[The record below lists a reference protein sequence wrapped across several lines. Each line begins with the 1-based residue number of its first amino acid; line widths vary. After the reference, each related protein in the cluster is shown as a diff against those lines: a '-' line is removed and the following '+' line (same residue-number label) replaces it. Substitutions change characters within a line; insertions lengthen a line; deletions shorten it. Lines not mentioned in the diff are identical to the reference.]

1 MKLTKRIFATVAA
14 ATLAVTGLVATSAP
28 AQASGDSIGVYPL
41 NINTA
46 SSPADAR
53 EFVTYNGKVYFT
65 ANSED
70 HGRAI
75 YSTDATNPSGF
86 EYLAG
91 RVTQKKMGDPR
102 LLTGF
107 DDAIFYWNSEMNNY
121 GFYQLSFANTT
132 DTTRGNQSTD
142 TGGYLV
148 TDGDH
153 LFNPLVLNDKL
164 YIVAAD
170 EETPTDYKLWAINSN
185 RVLTMVDDI
194 DFTPGISDIN
204 GSTGYGAVSKALVA
218 FGDSI
223 VLATA
228 NSGWNSNDSIVKKFD
243 TVSATWS
250 TIDNN
255 GSSFIGSKL
264 MGNFRYNSED
274 VLIFALRSGWNYEYY
289 YLKTDGTM
297 NRFGNFTDSGSFF
310 VNFGERLFNYYYPT
324 FSEVSTVDGS
334 RSNVISMLSPT
345 AQSIQV
351 ESVVESQGKLI
362 MMAKLNDSSVSPAPV
377 EHLYQWDGTTALSQI
392 GTVSPIP
399 GTEWLPEWPT
409 TRGWGRNTQMI
420 AAGNGALV
428 NLYQSADTGY
438 EPYYVNLNGTATA
451 LGNIGTGTEGS
462 NPSTNCMKS
471 AGNVDT
477 VVSSVTGMFG
487 EKSVLTVFKED
498 GIYLKYK
505 VLDIPNVTGICGIS
519 TDGTNTFFNGW
530 DRARSAQSVY
540 KMDANNVVT
549 RVGDMSSYAND
560 AAAFNGSYF
569 WLDDDNSDIFMTSS
583 AGVETKLTGTGS
595 DIIGDGDVD
604 EIAQIGSKLY
614 FSAQDRANN
623 YWNLYSIDMANP
635 TVAPVP
641 HLVNDSGNWTTAPRN
656 LTVSGTKLYFTRS
669 PSTENDGSKVYS
681 LDSTNAAATPTLEFD
696 VYADASVL
704 AMADSIRIVGD
715 TIYTVVYDDNN
726 GNNKWLTKRSGTE
739 TVATV
744 MALPGSFA
752 VNCMEIVGGDLMV
765 SNNAGA
771 SKYLG
776 DGSSTFRDT
785 GVVFS
790 DDNYALCDAFSSPRG
805 TYLRF
810 PESTV
815 VNGPW
820 GTEPAYIGRLIP
832 LAVERLGVAVT
843 ESPATA
849 LSGTAQTNFPSGP
862 TTTIDPD
869 DINLG
874 TLDESLDFSGYKGS
888 INFPDGT
895 GFTIDAKGNV
905 KAKTKSIYLV
915 QAAGKI
921 KFSYLSGTKTKT
933 VTCNIKTFGNKK
945 KVKKA
950 FTAKKLY
957 TSATACKLSPTVIKA
972 MKTGVV
978 TVVQTLKVNRYYST
992 TMKAK
997 TPAGGV
1003 IKAQNRKM
1011 TVRMGKLN

>member
-1 MKLTKRIFATVAA
+1 MKLTKSILATITSAA
-14 ATLAVTGLVATSAP
+14 LALSGLVATATP
-28 AQASGDSIGVYPL
+28 AAAADSIGLYPL

-46 SSPADAR
+46 SAPADAK
-53 EFVTYNGKVYFT
+53 EFVTYNGKVYFA
-65 ANSED
+65 ANSEE

-75 YSTDATNPSGF
+75 FSTDATNPSGF
-86 EYLAG
+86 QYLAG
-91 RVTQKKMGDPR
+91 QVTNNKMGDPR
-102 LLTGF
+102 RLTGF
-107 DDAIFYWNSEMNNY
+107 LDNIYYWNSPLSN
-121 GFYQLSFANTT
+121 GSYQFSYARTT
-132 DTTRGNQSTD
+132 SNSRGS
-142 TGGYLV
+142 V
-148 TDGDH
+148 ETDGGSFLITDGLH
-153 LFNPLVLNDKL
+153 LFNPVILNDKL
-164 YIVAAD
+164 LIIAA
-170 EETPTDYKLWAINSN
+170 EEGTPSDYKLWSINTNGDLS
-185 RVLTMVDDI
+185 MVDDI
-194 DFTPGISDIN
+194 NFTPGVPDIN
-204 GSTGYGAVSKALVA
+204 GNTGYGATRNSMVV
-218 FGDSI
+218 FGSSI
-223 VLATA
+223 VLVTE
-228 NSGWNSNDSIVKKFD
+228 NSGWNTNDSVVKQFD
-243 TVSATWS
+243 TVGNTWS
-250 TIDNN
+250 NIDYNS
-255 GSSFIGSKL
+255 SSFTGSLL
-264 MGNFRYNSED
+264 MGKFRYNGED
-274 VLIFALRSGWNYEYY
+274 VLMFAKRSGWSYEYY
-289 YLKTDGTM
+289 YLKTDGSM
-297 NRFGNFTDSGSFF
+297 NRLGNFTASSGYF
-310 VNFGERLFNYYYPT
+310 VNLGERLFNFDYPT

-334 RSNVISMLSPT
+334 RSNVISTLSPT
-345 AQSIQV
+345 AQSINV

-362 MMAKLNDSSVSPAPV
+362 MMAKLNDSSVIPAPV
-377 EHLYQWDGTTALSQI
+377 EHLYQWDGTAALSQI

-409 TRGWGRNTQMI
+409 TRGWGRNTQMF
-420 AAGNGALV
+420 AAGNGVLV
-428 NLYQSADTGY
+428 NLYQSADKGY
-438 EPYYVNLNGTATA
+438 EPYYVNLTGSATA

-477 VVSSVTGMFG
+477 IVSSVTGMFG
-487 EKSVLTVFKED
+487 FKSVLTVFKED

-505 VLDIPNVTGICGIS
+505 VLDIEGVNGICGIA
-519 TDGTNTFFNGW
+519 TDGTNTLFNGW
-530 DRARSAQSVY
+530 DRVRNTQAAY

-549 RVGDMSSYAND
+549 RVGDMSSYARD

-569 WLDDDNSDIFMTSS
+569 WLDDDNSDLYVTSS

-595 DIIGDGDVD
+595 DIINDGDVD
-604 EIAQIGSKLY
+604 EIVQVGSKLF

-641 HLVNDSGNWTTAPRN
+641 HLVNGSSNWTTAPRN

-669 PSTENDGSKVYS
+669 PSTDNDGSKVYS
-681 LDSTNAAATPTLEFD
+681 LDSTNAAASPTFEFD

-715 TIYTVVYDDNN
+715 TFYTVVYDDNN
-726 GNNKWLTKRSGTE
+726 GNNKWLTKRTGTE

-765 SNNAGA
+765 SNNEGA

-776 DGSSTFRDT
+776 DGSATFRDT

-790 DDNYALCDAFSSPRG
+790 DDNYALCEAFSSPRG
-805 TYLRF
+805 TYFRF

-832 LAVERLGVAVT
+832 WAVERLGVAVT

-849 LSGTAQTNFPSGP
+849 LSGTGQTNFPSGP

-874 TLDESLDFSGYKGS
+874 TLDETRDFSGYKGS

-895 GFTIDAKGNV
+895 GFTIDTKGNV
-905 KAKTKSIYLV
+905 KAKTKSIYLI
-915 QAAGKI
+915 QASGKI
-921 KFSYLSGTKTKT
+921 KFSYRSGSKTKY
-933 VTCNIKTFGNKK
+933 VTCNIKNFGSTKKSKRAFTTK
-945 KVKKA
+945 KV
-950 FTAKKLY
+950 Y
-957 TSATACKLSPTVIKA
+957 TSATACRLSPTVIKA

-978 TVVQTLKVNRYYST
+978 TVVQTLKVKRYYST

-997 TPAGGV
+997 TPSGGV

-1011 TVRMGKLN
+1011 TVRMGKLS